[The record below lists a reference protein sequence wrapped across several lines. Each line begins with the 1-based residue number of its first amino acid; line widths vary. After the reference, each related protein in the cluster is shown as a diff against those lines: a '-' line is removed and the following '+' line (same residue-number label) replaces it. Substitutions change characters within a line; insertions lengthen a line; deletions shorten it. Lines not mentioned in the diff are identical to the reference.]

1 MGRLRDKLRDVA
13 TRLAIVALKR
23 GAVEANGGIW
33 DTNPEGRGAPYPF
46 VWVEESARP
55 RIRALEQAHN
65 RATEQGHDDID
76 FLYQWVSTRPTR
88 QARATG
94 VARLNITF
102 PAIDGKREIIAF
114 WFPLPRFVPQ
124 LRFIADASGVIV
136 TSMTPAQIIDEP
148 LWRGFSVAF
157 TPPVTELRDIC
168 DAWDATTS
176 LRE

>member
-1 MGRLRDKLRDVA
+1 MGHLRDKLRDVA

-33 DTNPEGRGAPYPF
+33 DTNPQGRRAPYPF

-55 RIRALEQAHN
+55 RVRTLEQAHN
-65 RATEQGHDDID
+65 RATEQGQDDID

-88 QARATG
+88 QAHAKG
-94 VARLNITF
+94 VARLNVTF
-102 PAIDGKREIIAF
+102 PAIDGKRETIAF
-114 WFPLPRFVPQ
+114 WFPLPTFVPQ

-136 TSMTPAQIIDEP
+136 TSMTPAQIIGEP

-157 TPPVTELRDIC
+157 TPPVTELRAIC
-168 DAWDATTS
+168 DAWDATTAPC
-176 LRE
+176 E